1 MPASAWPGT
10 VQRCGYLPFFLKVTI
25 SLAVLP
31 GWSSGV
37 CLPAMRKSCCTW
49 PMFLKTN
56 VTLPG
61 CAPFL
66 VESLKKNSPPLTWTE
81 TPFVLAGD
89 AALPL
94 DAGPLDGVAWVGAAW
109 VVAPPRGAVERE
121 AVDEL
126 VR

>member
-10 VQRCGYLPFFLKVTI
+10 VQRYEYLPFFLKVTI

-61 CAPFL
+61 FAAVL
-66 VESLKKNSPPLTWTE
+66 VESRKKNSPPLTWTE
-81 TPFVLAGD
+81 TPVAVAED
-89 AALPL
+89 A
-94 DAGPLDGVAWVGAAW
+94 AGPLDVGVAEGADC
-109 VVAPPRGAVERE
+109 VFAPPAGAFSE
-121 AVDEL
+121 
-126 VR
+126 